1 MEITISGKDRKS
13 LKLVEELAKK
23 LGLSI
28 SPPKKSAKPLNKN
41 NGEELY
47 KLMKEKAKAGG
58 IKSIKNPV
66 KWQREQR
73 KDKPLYGR
81 EE

>member
-1 MEITISGKDRKS
+1 MEITISGTDGKR
-13 LKLVEELAKK
+13 LKLVEELAGE

-28 SPPKKSAKPLNKN
+28 SSKSSETKKEP
-41 NGEELY
+41 NGKALY
-47 KLMKEKAKAGG
+47 KLMKEKAESGG
-58 IKSIKNPV
+58 ISEIDDPV

-81 EE
+81 E

>member
-1 MEITISGKDRKS
+1 MKITISGKDKKRME
-13 LKLVEELAKK
+13 LIEKLAEE

-28 SPPKKSAKPLNKN
+28 FSKSSDKKREP
-41 NGEELY
+41 NGQSLY
-47 KLMKEKAKAGG
+47 KLMKEKAESGG
-58 IKSIKNPV
+58 ISEIEDPV

-81 EE
+81 E

>member
-1 MEITISGKDRKS
+1 MKITISGKDKKRME
-13 LKLVEELAKK
+13 LIEKLAEE

-28 SPPKKSAKPLNKN
+28 FSKSFDKKREP
-41 NGEELY
+41 NGQALY
-47 KLMKEKAKAGG
+47 KLMKEKAESGG
-58 IKSIKNPV
+58 ISEIEDPV

-81 EE
+81 E

>member
-1 MEITISGKDRKS
+1 MEITISGKDKKRI
-13 LKLVEELAKK
+13 KLVEELAKE

-28 SPPKKSAKPLNKN
+28 SLKLSEKEKEP
-41 NGEELY
+41 NGQALY
-47 KLMKEKAKAGG
+47 KLMKEKAESGG
-58 IKSIKNPV
+58 ISEIEDPI

-81 EE
+81 E